1 MKVLFVNN
9 KDSFVWNLV
18 DYVSMFE
25 PDTLVVPNT
34 ISLDE

>member
-18 DYVSMFE
+18 DYVSVFE
-25 PDTLVVPNT
+25 PDTLVV
-34 ISLDE
+34 